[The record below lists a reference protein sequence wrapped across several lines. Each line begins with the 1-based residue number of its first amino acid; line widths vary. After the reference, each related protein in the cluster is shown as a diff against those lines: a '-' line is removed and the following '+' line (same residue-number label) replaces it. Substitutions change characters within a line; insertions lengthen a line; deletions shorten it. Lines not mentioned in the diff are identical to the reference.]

1 MCLAPVSLG
10 FRQKAYSFVGVVKRL
25 GFLALLEQ
33 PRGPLRWLVLLPVF
47 GLLAWIFL
55 PVALGDFVADDY
67 VFLATG
73 RMVDAPMAAFWQSHF
88 FEPYYF
94 RPIGVL
100 SWWAATR
107 LFGLDYAAHSLIN
120 FILHCANAA
129 LMFWLLRALALRVSV
144 VATGVVLFALCPLA
158 VATILWPSNRFD
170 LLAVGF
176 LLAQSIA
183 MVRALQGNV
192 FAFPFAMLAALGAC
206 WSKESAFAISTMMTL
221 VALAATRSSWRLR
234 GALFVL
240 LGAVI
245 CGAFFWRQHVLSD
258 AFAVAGANPWL
269 QVVSGASA
277 LLSSV
282 PRLAELTMGPA
293 MMLWFAGGL
302 FAACVLALAFLGRRA
317 SVSRELIVGALL
329 IFLAAFVVQTPL
341 AGAFAPMLDGGF
353 FGTVTFARFY
363 YAPCTAAAIVLS
375 LVIARCHFA
384 DVASVTVMAVTA
396 AAGSG
401 ARPLAEGF
409 ASWTRE
415 EVRPMSVAATRLV
428 DADGVAPCVYV
439 LLGAQQSHPYFRMF
453 SDVTIKARTMRPEA
467 TWRCHVMTES
477 TPFLFAFAASVAPL
491 ELPLRAIAEDSG
503 KVKPDSVWGGIRYRY
518 RFPAKDL
525 ATLPGAKYF
534 DWRDGQFVDVTEA
547 MRSGARQVSSK
558 DW

>member
-1 MCLAPVSLG
+1 MAKRQQFSAPLDQLRSALAW
-10 FRQKAYSFVGVVKRL
+10 FI
-25 GFLALLEQ
+25 
-33 PRGPLRWLVLLPVF
+33 LLPLFAV
-47 GLLAWIFL
+47 LAWIYL
-55 PVALGDFVADDY
+55 PVTRADFVADDY

-94 RPIGVL
+94 RPIGVV
-100 SWWAATR
+100 SWWVATR
-107 LFGLDYAAHSLIN
+107 LFGLDYAAHSFIN

-144 VATGVVLFALCPLA
+144 VAAGVVLFALCPLA

-183 MVRALQGNV
+183 MVLALQGNV

-206 WSKESAFAISTMMTL
+206 WSKESAFAISTMMAL

-234 GALFVL
+234 GALFAL

-245 CGAFFWRQHVLSD
+245 CGAFFWRQHVLTD
-258 AFAVAGANPWL
+258 AFAVASAKPWL
-269 QVVSGASA
+269 QVVGGASA
-277 LLSSV
+277 LLSSM

-293 MMLWFAGGL
+293 MAWWFAGGL
-302 FAACVLALAFLGRRA
+302 FAACGLALVLSGRRA
-317 SVSRELIVGALL
+317 GVSRALIVGALM

-363 YAPCTAAAIVLS
+363 YAPWAAAAIVLS
-375 LVIARCHFA
+375 LVIARCRFA
-384 DVASVTVMAVTA
+384 DAVSVMIISVTA
-396 AAGSG
+396 AAGLG
-401 ARPLAEGF
+401 ARPLAEAF

-439 LLGAQQSHPYFRMF
+439 LLGTQQSHPYFRMF
-453 SDVTIKARTMRPEA
+453 SDATIKARTTRPEA

-477 TPFLFAFAASVAPL
+477 TPFLFAFPVGVAPL
-491 ELPLRAIAEDSG
+491 ELPLRAIADMIG
-503 KVKPDSVWGGIRYRY
+503 KAKPDSVWGGIRYRY
-518 RFPAKDL
+518 RLPAKDL

-547 MRSGARQVSSK
+547 VRSGARQVSSK
-558 DW
+558 DWW